1 MEDLIIQGEKG
12 VFFIP
17 DVNFN
22 ANTGKLSISGAS
34 YLEDTSK
41 FYAPILSWLTAFYNS
56 ASTPVQLDLNLN
68 YYNTSSSRSI
78 LDILML
84 TKEFEKKGGTVVV
97 NWHHKGDD
105 PEVYDEVQ
113 DYRLDT
119 GLDIKMVLQNRP
131 DEG

>member
-17 DVNFN
+17 DVNFS
-22 ANTGKLSISGAS
+22 AKTGKLSISGAS

-41 FYAPILSWLTAFYNS
+41 FYAPVLEWLNNFYNS
-56 ASTPVQLDLNLN
+56 SSLPVQLDLNLN

-78 LDILML
+78 LDILL
-84 TKEFEKKGGTVVV
+84 ATKEYEKKGRQVVV

-113 DYRLDT
+113 DYRIDT
-119 GLDIKMVLQNRP
+119 GLDIKLVLDNKP
-131 DEG
+131 EE